1 VSTKY
6 AMLSNEFLRDFK
18 AMASKHTIQ
27 TAISKD
33 NRGAHDAVHDP
44 RIRRA
49 LARDRRMAQDEM
61 VGAPDPEV
69 VAAILEALKEGGIPD
84 AGIVKIMRAL
94 DGKWPGCAGDLAEEG
109 EHVNDDFVGEEEADA
124 DAPRANFP
132 NQNIRGKGTEAFS
145 QDDDFPDNAGR
156 NIGGPRPFRGMPERG
171 GRMAADA
178 ALRAVRRVSVDP
190 YPAMMNG
197 DGGPT
202 MAFDSAAEAS
212 YEKMFPGVAA
222 RIRLL

>member
-1 VSTKY
+1 MSFCGTSKRWRGECAGHARREHRDY
-6 AMLSNEFLRDFK
+6 LSILPFGWCVW
-18 AMASKHTIQ
+18 T
-27 TAISKD
+27 
-33 NRGAHDAVHDP
+33 P
-44 RIRRA
+44 
-49 LARDRRMAQDEM
+49 M

-156 NIGGPRPFRGMPERG
+156 NIGEPRPFRGMPERG

-190 YPAMMNG
+190 YPAVMNG

-222 RIRLL
+222 RIRVL